1 MNSSFREISVR
12 KEHVDRRNVNS
23 TKTTENRDL
32 DGVGK
37 IDTNPRNATHYGQ
50 LKFADSGEKLLP
62 QHQ

>member
-1 MNSSFREISVR
+1 VR

-32 DGVGK
+32 EGVGK